1 MPRDGCGES
10 LTSKSQP
17 EGICLDGIKVI
28 TQMSPCVKTQR
39 TACIQKIVNFTVHNF
54 LRKFKSP
61 QKDAKSK
68 DKRVSKLIDD
78 LSSM

>member
-1 MPRDGCGES
+1 MH
-10 LTSKSQP
+10 T
-17 EGICLDGIKVI
+17 
-28 TQMSPCVKTQR
+28 
-39 TACIQKIVNFTVHNF
+39 KIVNFTVHNF